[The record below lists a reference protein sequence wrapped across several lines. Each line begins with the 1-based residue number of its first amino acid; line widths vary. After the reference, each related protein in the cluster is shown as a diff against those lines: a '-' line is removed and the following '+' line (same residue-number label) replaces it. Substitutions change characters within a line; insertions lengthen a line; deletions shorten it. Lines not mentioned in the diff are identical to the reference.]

1 MSILKVDY
9 GDVGGG
15 GEASGSFTSSDI
27 VNKSITIQTGL
38 SQVKRFYFVGTIMN
52 DSANYG
58 LTILYDDSGIDG
70 TGTKQSVD
78 AVYYGGA
85 VSQSASQSILTKN
98 NYITSATQC
107 AYVSDITNGNVTIN
121 TGSSGTWNQLSGTW
135 YAYDH

>member
-1 MSILKVDY
+1 MSIIKVNY

-38 SQVKRFYFVGTIMN
+38 SQVKRFYFVGTISN
-52 DSANYG
+52 APTDYG
-58 LTILYDDSGIDG
+58 VTILYDDSGIDG
-70 TGTKQSVD
+70 TGTKQCVD
-78 AVYYGGA
+78 TVYYNGA
-85 VSQSASQSILTKN
+85 TSQDASQSILTKN

-107 AYVSDITNGNVTIN
+107 AYVSDITNGNVTIK
-121 TGSSGTWNQLSGTW
+121 TGSSGTWYQLSGTW